1 MKVAQ
6 TRLYNRESRPGVELC
21 RDEVQKKYNSKT
33 SVFQLIQMARH
44 NMAKSPYIKSLL
56 IRLIEE
62 VAEIQKSIDALTA
75 QLQDAEASLKQ
86 LQDDRMTLEKE
97 ISIKK
102 NSIFIDKNKCMTH
115 RTRYPTSTKL
125 QGYNQ

>member
-1 MKVAQ
+1 MSQSGIGLQ
-6 TRLYNRESRPGVELC
+6 TYKSKWILCYYRLIG
-21 RDEVQKKYNSKT
+21 EVQ
-33 SVFQLIQMARH
+33 
-44 NMAKSPYIKSLL
+44 
-56 IRLIEE
+56 
-62 VAEIQKSIDALTA
+62 EIQKSIDALVA

-102 NSIFIDKNKCMTH
+102 NTIFIDKNKCMTH
-115 RTRYPTSTKL
+115 RTRYPTTMKL

>member
-1 MKVAQ
+1 M
-6 TRLYNRESRPGVELC
+6 
-21 RDEVQKKYNSKT
+21 
-33 SVFQLIQMARH
+33 QLI
-44 NMAKSPYIKSLL
+44 L
-56 IRLIEE
+56 INLSYRLIGE
-62 VAEIQKSIDALTA
+62 VGEIQRSIDALVA

-115 RTRYPTSTKL
+115 RTRYPTSMKL

>member
-1 MKVAQ
+1 
-6 TRLYNRESRPGVELC
+6 LYLEL
-21 RDEVQKKYNSKT
+21 
-33 SVFQLIQMARH
+33 
-44 NMAKSPYIKSLL
+44 SPPY
-56 IRLIEE
+56 RLIEE

-75 QLQDAEASLKQ
+75 QLHDAEASLKQ

-115 RTRYPTSTKL
+115 RTRYPTSMKL
-125 QGYNQ
+125 QGYN